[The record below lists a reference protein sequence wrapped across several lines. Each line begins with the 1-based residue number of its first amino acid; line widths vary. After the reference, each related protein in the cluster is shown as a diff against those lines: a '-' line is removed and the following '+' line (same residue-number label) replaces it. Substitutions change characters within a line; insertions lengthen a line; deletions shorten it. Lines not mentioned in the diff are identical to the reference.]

1 MPGITYESRYQR
13 ERMTRLE
20 ISEKH
25 LAQKMK
31 VVSEEKRRS
40 AVRVA
45 CELAFQICPVDLPV
59 VDESLRQLLSGYKLS
74 IEQVAKLEWL
84 AAQLDEE
91 YFNLHDSQN
100 EEMQLNPQ
108 ALHLFSQARAVS
120 ALACAGREDSIESAT
135 EAIYEAASA
144 IDDGLVLNAVLS
156 VLSEI

>member
-1 MPGITYESRYQR
+1 MI
-13 ERMTRLE
+13 RLDMLD
-20 ISEKH
+20 KL
-25 LAQKMK
+25 LAEKMK

-45 CELAFQICPVDLPV
+45 CELAVQICPIDLPV
-59 VDESLRQLLSGYKLS
+59 VDESLKQLLSGYNLS
-74 IEQVAKLEWL
+74 IEQVTKLKEL

-91 YFNLHDSQN
+91 YFDLHDSQN
-100 EEMQLNPQ
+100 EEMELNPQ

-120 ALACAGREDSIESAT
+120 ALAFAGRDDSIESAT

-144 IDDGLVLNAVLS
+144 IDDALVLNAVFS

>member
-1 MPGITYESRYQR
+1 MCKNPYQR
-13 ERMTRLE
+13 ERMMRLE
-20 ISEKH
+20 MLEEH
-25 LAQKMK
+25 LAEKMK

-45 CELAFQICPVDLPV
+45 CELAVQNCPVDLPV

-74 IEQVAKLEWL
+74 FEQVSKLERL

-91 YFNLHDSQN
+91 YFYLHESQN
-100 EEMQLNPQ
+100 EERELNPQ

-120 ALACAGREDSIESAT
+120 ALAFAGRDDSTESAI
-135 EAIYEAASA
+135 EAIYEAATA
-144 IDDGLVLNAVLS
+144 INDGQVLNAVFS

>member
-1 MPGITYESRYQR
+1 M
-13 ERMTRLE
+13 MRLE
-20 ISEKH
+20 MLDKH
-25 LAQKMK
+25 LAEKIK

-45 CELAFQICPVDLPV
+45 CELAVQICPVDLHV

-74 IEQVAKLEWL
+74 IEQVSKLERL

-100 EEMQLNPQ
+100 EERELNPQ

-120 ALACAGREDSIESAT
+120 ALAFAGRDDSIESAT
-135 EAIYEAASA
+135 EAIYEAALA
-144 IDDGLVLNAVLS
+144 IDDGQVLNAVFS

>member
-13 ERMTRLE
+13 ERMMRLE
-20 ISEKH
+20 ISEKL

-59 VDESLRQLLSGYKLS
+59 VDESLRQLLPGYKLS
-74 IEQVAKLEWL
+74 IEQASKLEWL
-84 AAQLDEE
+84 AAKLDEE

-100 EEMQLNPQ
+100 EEVELNPQ

-144 IDDGLVLNAVLS
+144 SDDGLVLNAVFS

>member
-1 MPGITYESRYQR
+1 MPGITHESRYQR

-45 CELAFQICPVDLPV
+45 CELAFQICPADLPV

-84 AAQLDEE
+84 ATQLDEE

-108 ALHLFSQARAVS
+108 ALHLFSQARAVL

-144 IDDGLVLNAVLS
+144 IDDGLVLNAVFS

>member
-108 ALHLFSQARAVS
+108 ALFSQARAVS

-144 IDDGLVLNAVLS
+144 IDDGLVLNAVFS

>member
-1 MPGITYESRYQR
+1 M
-13 ERMTRLE
+13 
-20 ISEKH
+20 
-25 LAQKMK
+25 
-31 VVSEEKRRS
+31 
-40 AVRVA
+40 
-45 CELAFQICPVDLPV
+45 CPVDLPV

-135 EAIYEAASA
+135 KAIYEAASA
-144 IDDGLVLNAVLS
+144 IDDGLVLNVVFS
-156 VLSEI
+156 VLSLYLNDANY

>member
-1 MPGITYESRYQR
+1 
-13 ERMTRLE
+13 MTRLE

-108 ALHLFSQARAVS
+108 ALHLFSHARAVS

-144 IDDGLVLNAVLS
+144 IDDGLVLNAVFS

>member
-1 MPGITYESRYQR
+1 M
-13 ERMTRLE
+13 MHLE
-20 ISEKH
+20 MLDKH
-25 LAQKMK
+25 LAEKMK

-45 CELAFQICPVDLPV
+45 CELAVQLCPVNLPV

-74 IEQVAKLEWL
+74 IEQVSKLDGL

-91 YFNLHDSQN
+91 YFNLHNGQN
-100 EEMQLNPQ
+100 EEMELNPQ

-120 ALACAGREDSIESAT
+120 ALAIGGRDDSIESAT

-144 IDDGLVLNAVLS
+144 IDDGQILNAVFS
-156 VLSEI
+156 VLSEM

>member
-1 MPGITYESRYQR
+1 MPGITHESRYQR

-45 CELAFQICPVDLPV
+45 CKLAFQICPVDLPV

-135 EAIYEAASA
+135 KAIYEAASA
-144 IDDGLVLNAVLS
+144 IDDGLVLNAVFS